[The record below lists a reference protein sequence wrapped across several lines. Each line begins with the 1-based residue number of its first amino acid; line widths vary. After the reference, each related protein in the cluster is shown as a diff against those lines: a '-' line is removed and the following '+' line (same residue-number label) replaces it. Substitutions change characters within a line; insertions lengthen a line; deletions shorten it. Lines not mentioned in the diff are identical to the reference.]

1 MQIRVQKLDIRQ
13 AGRRDAFHSARE
25 RCGRMIECDDLR
37 PWTIAGETDRLRS
50 GAAADLEHATAG
62 RKPGISMEQA
72 HDRGSLRQQTLAL
85 ALAVPMDVHTRK
97 SSAGVTPASWTLL
110 QPCCPTP
117 RARGKAELSRK
128 NARHVTLVGETGLKS
143 CRREGSAVT
152 NQNPRTLSAAA
163 QQPRVGRQPIGSL
176 ESAQHLITAQ
186 PREPGQVRETR
197 HARRIVGEALAD
209 LLEVVGWR
217 IAPPRRAM
225 PRHQAYATCDQ
236 RFLEC
241 QGIHRSRVWR
251 AIVPPLETRKQTLQD
266 PEEHRVCDHRTRDL
280 GAPPLRRREG
290 RHHVHID
297 IDDAPAPRGRAE
309 RPAVMDFTGSGG
321 DDLAGVPAHDSAA
334 TEPLLR
340 AVFQE
345 PESVGLVPVTAELL
359 RAVDVRAV
367 DACERGS
374 QDTRNRKGTR
384 LNSSHGYISYAVFCL
399 KKKNRHDFLLPPL
412 VDNIVQ

>member
-1 MQIRVQKLDIRQ
+1 MGEVFEDKADEYLIERLCFERQRIQIGVQKLDIQQ
-13 AGRRDAFHSARE
+13 AGSCDAFDRARE

-50 GAAADLEHATAG
+50 SAAADLEHATAG
-62 RKPGISMEQA
+62 REPGIPMEQA
-72 HDRGSLRQQTLAL
+72 NDRRSLRQQALAL

-97 SSAGVTPASWTLL
+97 SSAGMTRASWTLL

-117 RARGKAELSRK
+117 RAGGEAELPRK
-128 NARHVTLVGETGLKS
+128 HARHVTLIGETGRRR
-143 CRREGSAVT
+143 CRRERTAVT
-152 NQNPRTLSAAA
+152 NQHPRTLGAAA
-163 QQPRVGRQPIGSL
+163 QQPGVGRQPVGSL
-176 ESAQHLITAQ
+176 ESAQNLIAAQ
-186 PREPGQVRETR
+186 PRQPGQVCETR
-197 HARRIVGEALAD
+197 HSPRIVSEALAD
-209 LLEVVGWR
+209 LADVAGWR

-251 AIVPPLETRKQTLQD
+251 AIVPALETRKQTLQD
-266 PEEHRVCDHRTRDL
+266 PEEHRVCDHRTGDL
-280 GAPPLRRREG
+280 GAPPLGCREG

-309 RPAVMDFTGSGG
+309 RSAVMYFTWIGC
-321 DDLAGVPAHDSAA
+321 DDLAGVTAHDSAT

-345 PESVGLVPVTAELL
+345 PESIGVVPVPVELQ

-367 DACERGS
+367 DALER
-374 QDTRNRKGTR
+374 
-384 LNSSHGYISYAVFCL
+384 
-399 KKKNRHDFLLPPL
+399 
-412 VDNIVQ
+412 

>member
-1 MQIRVQKLDIRQ
+1 
-13 AGRRDAFHSARE
+13 
-25 RCGRMIECDDLR
+25 MIERDDLGV
-37 PWTIAGETDRLRS
+37 WTIAGEIDRLRA

-62 RKPGISMEQA
+62 REPGIPMEQA
-72 HDRGSLRQQTLAL
+72 NDRGSLRQQTLAL

-110 QPCCPTP
+110 QPCGPTP
-117 RARGKAELSRK
+117 RAGGEAELPRK
-128 NARHVTLVGETGLKS
+128 HARHVTLIGKTGLRRR
-143 CRREGSAVT
+143 RREGNAVT
-152 NQNPRTLSAAA
+152 NQNPRTLGAAA
-163 QQPRVGRQPIGSL
+163 QQPRVGRQPVGSL
-176 ESAQHLITAQ
+176 ETAQNLIAAQ
-186 PREPGQVRETR
+186 PREPGQVCETR
-197 HARRIVGEALAD
+197 HSRRIVSEALAD
-209 LLEVVGWR
+209 LLEVAGWR

-251 AIVPPLETRKQTLQD
+251 AIVPALETRKQTLQD
-266 PEEHRVCDHRTRDL
+266 PEEHSVFNHRTRDL
-280 GAPPLRRREG
+280 GAPPLGCREG

-309 RPAVMDFTGSGG
+309 RPAVMNFTGIGC
-321 DDLAGVPAHDSAA
+321 DHLAGVPAHDAAA

-345 PESVGLVPVTAELL
+345 PESVGVVPVTAELL

-367 DACERGS
+367 DACER
-374 QDTRNRKGTR
+374 
-384 LNSSHGYISYAVFCL
+384 
-399 KKKNRHDFLLPPL
+399 
-412 VDNIVQ
+412 